1 MDRNSVT
8 YLASRL
14 SYEYGV
20 PFQSI
25 IELPPMAFKA
35 HIEVLKDL
43 GKERN
48 SGGKNRNT
56 R

>member
-8 YLASRL
+8 YLATRL

-25 IELPPMAFKA
+25 IDLPPMAFKA
-35 HIEVLKDL
+35 HIEVLTDL
-43 GKERN
+43 GKERRN
-48 SGGKNRNT
+48 GSKNRNT